1 MKKINKII
9 DDAVKRSIK
18 YNKIPVS
25 SRISPTTSAPIV
37 KVTNTTNYDPIFN
50 PITGKPVG
58 LVDRNT
64 GVFYPVGHTIFN
76 ENYKYVRDAKETR
89 DEDVNSKTLA
99 QLESPDEE
107 DKMKNNSFTEDEAA
121 HSISEKFAVEEMIPQ
136 IDPSLDS
143 LTEEFFHLFHGDKT
157 LSK

>member
-1 MKKINKII
+1 L
-9 DDAVKRSIK
+9 
-18 YNKIPVS
+18 
-25 SRISPTTSAPIV
+25 SA
-37 KVTNTTNYDPIFN
+37 IFN

-76 ENYKYVRDAKETR
+76 ENYKYTKETR
-89 DEDVNSKTLA
+89 REDVHSKTLP
-99 QLESPDEE
+99 QLESSDEE
-107 DKMKNNSFTEDEAA
+107 DKMKNKSFTEKEAV